1 MYINLRCSEC
11 QEVSPTSY
19 ETLFRVWKHGYV
31 QMPEDKRHKAY
42 LTAEI
47 NCPCGNTEKFESP
60 MFRYIFQTVFQEFL
74 SLED

>member
-1 MYINLRCSEC
+1 MHINLRCSEC

-19 ETLFRVWKHGYV
+19 GILFQIWKQGYD
-31 QMPEDKRHKAY
+31 QMPEDKKHKAY

-47 NCPCGNTEKFESP
+47 SCLCGNTEKFESP
-60 MFRYIFQTVFQEFL
+60 MFRYTFQTVFQEFL